1 LVALVVGWLNADNV
15 DFAMVSVWHQI
26 FLQITELQDKRFVSG
41 VAVLAALL
49 CVVHLG
55 WAGAR
60 HTRSFSAPGVS
71 LSLPVKGEVFLQ
83 IIGVQDELFVADYV
97 AVLAAIYALCCAFV
111 VFVVGW
117 RNRQRKH

>member
-1 LVALVVGWLNADNV
+1 VINELSGIDL
-15 DFAMVSVWHQI
+15 
-26 FLQITELQDKRFVSG
+26 FL
-41 VAVLAALL
+41 
-49 CVVHLG
+49 
-55 WAGAR
+55 
-60 HTRSFSAPGVS
+60 SAPGVS

-83 IIGVQDELFVADYV
+83 IIGVQDELFVPNI